1 MPLTL
6 VLVRKLLRD
15 VRWPLA
21 VVCLLLFLFSLLW
34 VRVAWRVTT
43 EIAPYFNAIG
53 QLVGS
58 SQAEME
64 EVVFTGVGKVSQAVL
79 GGSDINFQKPT
90 DFLAVELLHP
100 VIIVLVFLWAVGK
113 SSGAISGELG
123 GGTMELL
130 LSQPVPR
137 GRLIL
142 AHLLVDGITIP
153 VMIMSIVVGTQL
165 GMWSVGE
172 FREKQEVID
181 KVNEKVNK
189 RAGESLP
196 QLPFMDKP
204 QVQLLRHREAKVLEV
219 STADQW
225 KGALNLAA
233 LVFAMSGLGLVISA
247 CGRNRW
253 RTTGWAVLLVL
264 GMFVLNVIAQLWD
277 PLAFTRPFT
286 LFFYYQPHRHWL
298 DDIWTAD
305 VGACWGM
312 GEGQLTVPAV
322 PLLLAIGVVGYAA
335 GWWVFRKRDLPAPL

>member
-1 MPLTL
+1 MPLTV

-15 VRWPLA
+15 VRWPLL
-21 VVCLLLFLFSLLW
+21 VVCFLLFLFSLLW

-100 VIIVLVFLWAVGK
+100 VVIVLVFLWAVGK
-113 SSGAISGELG
+113 SSGAVSGELG

-137 GRLIL
+137 GKLIL
-142 AHLLVDGITIP
+142 AHLLVDAITIP
-153 VMIMSIVVGTQL
+153 VMVLSIVVGTQL

-181 KVNEKVNK
+181 KVNAKVNN
-189 RAGESLP
+189 RAGENLP
-196 QLPFMDKP
+196 AFVPKFKVLKD
-204 QVQLLRHREAKVLEV
+204 REAKVLEV
-219 STADQW
+219 STAGQW

-233 LVFAMSGLGLVISA
+233 LVFAMSGVGLVISA

-264 GMFVLNVIAQLWD
+264 SMFVLNVIAQLWE
-277 PLAFTRPFT
+277 PLGFVRPFT
-286 LFFYYQPHRHWL
+286 LFFYYQPHKHWL
-298 DDIWTAD
+298 NDQWHAD
-305 VGACWGM
+305 LGACWGV
-312 GEGQLTVPAV
+312 GEGQLTAPAV
-322 PLLLAIGVVGYAA
+322 PLLLVVGAVGYGV

>member
-15 VRWPLA
+15 VRWPLT

-43 EIAPYFNAIG
+43 EIAPYFNVLGGLAG
-53 QLVGS
+53 NTQDD
-58 SQAEME
+58 ME
-64 EVVFTGVGKVSQAVL
+64 KVVFTGVGKVSQAVI
-79 GGSDINFQKPT
+79 GGSDINFQNPT

-100 VIIVLVFLWAVGK
+100 VVIVLVFLWAVGK

-137 GRLIL
+137 GRLVL
-142 AHLLVDGITIP
+142 AHLIVDAITIP
-153 VMIMSIVVGTQL
+153 LLVCSISVGMHL
-165 GMWSVGE
+165 GLWTVGE
-172 FREKQEVID
+172 FRVNQDVVQKVSEKAPKFAQD
-181 KVNEKVNK
+181 KVREL
-189 RAGESLP
+189 A
-196 QLPFMDKP
+196 DK
-204 QVQLLRHREAKVLEV
+204 QKVLPV
-219 STADQW
+219 SPENQW
-225 KGALNLAA
+225 KGGVNLAA

-305 VGACWGM
+305 VGACWGL